1 MKQWRETY
9 GPGSNVV
16 LPAEEAEELARIAL
30 VSLEAEP
37 VAKIIAHYPLGVDVG
52 KQKFVQA
59 IGELPDFGGY
69 LFAATPAPV
78 VPEEATPEN
87 VEMLSGYVS
96 TYKLT
101 DSERDIA
108 AEIWN
113 ACRTAMLQSG
123 NFRES
128 KNSSTNNFREIPEAS
143 TSSPVTPAL
152 LPGGFTIE
160 EAKELHEDLVR
171 SHISKALSGE
181 KMKKKDR
188 DADLRWIHGVIVQA
202 AWFVKASLEQNALSG
217 NSPVTPDGWIS
228 CSERI
233 PDDKQY
239 VWCWGKSYGW
249 TECDTF
255 EGYYDWSRNKW
266 WAVTDDGEEPASK
279 VTHWMPLPEPPQE
292 VRQ

>member
-1 MKQWRETY
+1 MTTFTDDDKKLIKEIRERI
-9 GPGSNVV
+9 GSLDVRDNIERR
-16 LPAEEAEELARIAL
+16 AYEIAL
-30 VSLEAEP
+30 ASLEAKPIGAFHIAEQQVDGTSDYLKDGEWPINNGIIEVYAAPP
-37 VAKIIAHYPLGVDVG
+37 V
-52 KQKFVQA
+52 
-59 IGELPDFGGY
+59 
-69 LFAATPAPV
+69 PV

-228 CSERI
+228 CSERM
-233 PDDKQY
+233 PDD
-239 VWCWGKSYGW
+239 
-249 TECDTF
+249 
-255 EGYYDWSRNKW
+255 R
-266 WAVTDDGEEPASK
+266 
-279 VTHWMPLPEPPQE
+279 QE
-292 VRQ
+292 VNQ